1 MSADAENKRTDFFT
15 FLILVVL
22 CGFVLMEIES
32 IGAILPGTLAG
43 SVSGLIG
50 VGVVGVVIA
59 KRDIIQVHPLVWFI
73 AIGSAIALYFLLRSL
88 LFQINSVALPPY
100 LPAEWIV
107 VICQV
112 VLGLLVGAGIPLL
125 VYGVVVT
132 GFRLLE

>member
-1 MSADAENKRTDFFT
+1 MSADAENKRTEFFT

-22 CGFVLMEIES
+22 CGFVLMEIET
-32 IGAILPGTLAG
+32 IGAILPGTPAG

-100 LPAEWIV
+100 LPTEWIV

-112 VLGLLVGAGIPLL
+112 VLGLLVGAGVPLL
-125 VYGVVVT
+125 IYGVVVT